1 MMTMGRHNKG
11 FYDNGSKAP
20 RQGHL
25 SGAAVLMAT
34 SFTKNS
40 QFPNIVK
47 ISFSKNIVLRSIKTL
62 MLHS

>member
-1 MMTMGRHNKG
+1 MDQRKM
-11 FYDNGSKAP
+11 AP
-20 RQGHL
+20 PPRTIAPHQGQWHL

-47 ISFSKNIVLRSIKTL
+47 TSFSKNNMPKSIKTL